1 MAEHIE
7 KAFLKQ
13 PKVFLSSK
21 KSSKGKRLGKG
32 RNRFWKRVGLHKT
45 WQDLKCRK
53 WSTRLGTSLHW
64 LNSAKLYSYDKIW
77 LTFWKLKHLLN
88 RTKEWIEKTSA
99 HVDKLLSAT
108 FPNVKVL
115 NFEFK
120 LMMESEMEWSIR
132 IERMRNELED
142 VIVDCGY
149 SFLQRHEFSKLA
161 PNMELEI
168 EIITMV
174 SSLLTEDERLK
185 NEKEC
190 KIWYLPVRILN
201 DLLPY
206 PNLPLHESWRKMH
219 YYERFMGSLKHC
231 NEIYIPLLILKH
243 YLLARVMIKEKKVE
257 VWDSLAH
264 ENSPILQSS
273 KIVDILRNLDLGL
286 ENEFT
291 SRPSTFNFASFRIVR
306 AANVPRQPNDYDC
319 GIFVILFM
327 IHRCKFDDRSFAL
340 L

>member
-13 PKVFLSSK
+13 PKVFFKLQEIFQ
-21 KSSKGKRLGKG
+21 GEETWKG
-32 RNRFWKRVGLHKT
+32 RESFLEARWIAQDLARLETQKMVDKT
-45 WQDLKCRK
+45 W
-53 WSTRLGTSLHW
+53 H
-64 LNSAKLYSYDKIW
+64 KL
-77 LTFWKLKHLLN
+77 
-88 RTKEWIEKTSA
+88 
-99 HVDKLLSAT
+99 AT
-108 FPNVKVL
+108 YPL
-115 NFEFK
+115 K

-161 PNMELEI
+161 PNMELET

-327 IHRCKFDDRSFAL
+327 IHRCKFDGRSFAFDSNEERCYVATWL
-340 L
+340 ACSKYNKLRRHILQQVRDGI

>member
-108 FPNVKVL
+108 FPN
-115 NFEFK
+115 
-120 LMMESEMEWSIR
+120 
-132 IERMRNELED
+132 
-142 VIVDCGY
+142 
-149 SFLQRHEFSKLA
+149 
-161 PNMELEI
+161 
-168 EIITMV
+168 
-174 SSLLTEDERLK
+174 
-185 NEKEC
+185 
-190 KIWYLPVRILN
+190 
-201 DLLPY
+201 
-206 PNLPLHESWRKMH
+206 
-219 YYERFMGSLKHC
+219 
-231 NEIYIPLLILKH
+231 
-243 YLLARVMIKEKKVE
+243 
-257 VWDSLAH
+257 
-264 ENSPILQSS
+264 
-273 KIVDILRNLDLGL
+273 LRNLDLGL

-327 IHRCKFDDRSFAL
+327 IHRCKFDDSYCSLTLMKKGAT
-340 L
+340 